1 MKLFNNHLYV
11 ILHIKQKEKA
21 EVVKLARDHN
31 LDLTYPD
38 VFFKEVGDLSQ
49 ICIDDEHLGGH
60 LMSMIC
66 SYEISY
72 LQNKNYRLFE
82 NVKELK
88 EYIRIADQRKDHY
101 FISEKRTKRYYNYVK
116 FLSSGALRDEYFLV
130 KNIVDYTDSYY
141 SATKDYIE
149 KTLLNSIKR
158 SVSKKEDT

>member
-21 EVVKLARDHN
+21 EVVKIAYDHN
-31 LDLTYPD
+31 IPLMYPKM
-38 VFFKEVGDLSQ
+38 FLEEISDLSQ

-72 LQNKNYRLFE
+72 LQNKNYRLFK

-88 EYIRIADQRKDHY
+88 EYVRIADQRKEHY
-101 FISEKRTKRYYNYVK
+101 FISEKSTERYYGYVK
-116 FLSSGALRDEYFLV
+116 SLSPDALKEEYFQV
-130 KNIVDYTDSYY
+130 IDNEEF
-141 SATKDYIE
+141 E
-149 KTLLNSIKR
+149 KQQ
-158 SVSKKEDT
+158 